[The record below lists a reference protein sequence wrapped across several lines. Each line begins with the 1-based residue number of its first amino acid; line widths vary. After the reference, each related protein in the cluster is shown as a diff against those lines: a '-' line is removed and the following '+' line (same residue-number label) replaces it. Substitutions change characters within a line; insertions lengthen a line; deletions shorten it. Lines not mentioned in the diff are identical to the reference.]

1 MSREQGSLGLLAKMK
16 NTVEKACCR
25 QKFIVKK
32 KILKCTYNKA
42 RTMICMK
49 RNVLAFLL
57 NLAPTL
63 NLRASLLL
71 NFENQPPKELPQF
84 STPFL
89 GTFWQH
95 FGLQIRGYSGTYQI
109 ILQHNKILRD
119 SWNTLLS
126 IIRWEPG
133 NKNTILGLN
142 LYVSI
147 TSDTSLK
154 CALKK

>member
-1 MSREQGSLGLLAKMK
+1 MYE
-16 NTVEKACCR
+16 E
-25 QKFIVKK
+25 
-32 KILKCTYNKA
+32 KCTCFPAELSTHPQPESKS
-42 RTMICMK
+42 
-49 RNVLAFLL
+49 
-57 NLAPTL
+57 TL
-63 NLRASLLL
+63 EFWKPA
-71 NFENQPPKELPQF
+71 PKELPQF

-154 CALKK
+154 CALKKWNSTFGNVKES